1 MAHDTATAAQMRAI
15 HELMVN
21 HDKITRTV
29 SNIPNGIRT
38 VTESND
44 PRLAQL
50 IRDHVLSMSRRV
62 QAGDDFGVPMESAAV
77 RAIVQAG
84 DRIHTVTRATAN
96 GIILVQWSS
105 DSAAVAALRQHAAEV
120 SDLVERG
127 PVAMHEAMMRNR
139 ERMGCGRNRM
149 P

>member
-127 PVAMHEAMMRNR
+127 PVAMHEAMMRS